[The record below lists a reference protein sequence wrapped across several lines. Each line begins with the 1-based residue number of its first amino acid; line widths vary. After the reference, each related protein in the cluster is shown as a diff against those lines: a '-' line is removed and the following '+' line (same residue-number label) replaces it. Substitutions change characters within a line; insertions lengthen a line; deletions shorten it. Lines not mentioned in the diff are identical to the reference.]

1 MLNIVATKNDQSL
14 EKLRMNNLNVISA
27 DSSLLAGLVRA
38 STKRYAQYAKMVE
51 AGQPTGSSYYY
62 PGLIVYQRKNRR
74 AILLDQDEG
83 SVCIYR
89 WQIENDK
96 PRLDL
101 YLAPNPMNS
110 AVLRRCIERANDF
123 NTDHSARILRI
134 DQKDSDAVSSAGFKL
149 QKRRQQFLFSPSDY
163 IDLSGAKL
171 RTVRRNIATVNE
183 TSKIE
188 IRHFQQGDE
197 EACFDLLKAWV
208 EAHREHQ
215 DSSGGSGYARRMIQL
230 AGKLP
235 EKVLV
240 GHVALINGKLVGYSF
255 GGSIH
260 SGLACYYDTKCD
272 PNIKGL
278 TYFMRRN
285 FLLEMSD
292 YPLVNDGSD
301 GGREGLNQ
309 IKQSFRPV
317 AMHQEYRGYQ
327 KSNSK

>member
-1 MLNIVATKNDQSL
+1 
-14 EKLRMNNLNVISA
+14 MNNL
-27 DSSLLAGLVRA
+27 SSVNEQSTPLSGLVRA
-38 STKRYAQYAKMVE
+38 STKRYPHYAKMIE
-51 AGQPTGSSYYY
+51 SGQPTGSSYYY

-83 SVCIYR
+83 SICIYR
-89 WQIENDK
+89 WQIVDDK

-101 YLAPNPMNS
+101 YLAPKPMNRS
-110 AVLRRCIERANDF
+110 VLRRCIERMNDF
-123 NTDHSARILRI
+123 NSDRSGRILRI
-134 DQKDSDAVSSAGFKL
+134 DQKDIDDVSSLGLKL

-163 IDLSGAKL
+163 QDLSGTKL
-171 RTVRRNIATVNE
+171 RTVRRNIASVNDQLDVEVRPFQTSDSEACHELLKTWVEVHRDRQE
-183 TSKIE
+183 TS
-188 IRHFQQGDE
+188 
-197 EACFDLLKAWV
+197 
-208 EAHREHQ
+208 
-215 DSSGGSGYARRMIQL
+215 GGLGYARRMIEL

-235 EKVLV
+235 EKALM
-240 GHVALINGKLVGYSF
+240 GHVALIDGKIVGYSF

-285 FLLEMSD
+285 FLLEMSE

-327 KSNSK
+327 QMAG

>member
-1 MLNIVATKNDQSL
+1 MSNP
-14 EKLRMNNLNVISA
+14 
-27 DSSLLAGLVRA
+27 SSIKDESSPLSGLVRA
-38 STKRYAQYAKMVE
+38 STKRYAHYAKIVE
-51 AGQPTGSSYYY
+51 VGQPTGSSYYY

-74 AILLDQDEG
+74 AILLDQDDG

-89 WQIENDK
+89 WQVSKDK

-101 YLAPNPMNS
+101 YLAPKPMNRS
-110 AVLRRCIERANDF
+110 VLRRCIERANDF
-123 NTDHSARILRI
+123 NSDQTARILRS
-134 DQKDSDAVSSAGFKL
+134 DQKDIDIVSSLGFKL

-163 IDLSGAKL
+163 RDLNGTKL
-171 RTVRRNIATVNE
+171 KTVRRNIATINDLSGVEVRRFQTSDRDACHKLLNTWVDTHRDRQE
-183 TSKIE
+183 TSGE
-188 IRHFQQGDE
+188 LGY
-197 EACFDLLKAWV
+197 
-208 EAHREHQ
+208 AHR
-215 DSSGGSGYARRMIQL
+215 MIKL

-235 EKVLV
+235 EKVLM
-240 GHVALINGKLVGYSF
+240 GHVALIDGKLVGYSF

-272 PNIKGL
+272 PTIKGL

-301 GGREGLNQ
+301 GGRESLNQ

-327 KSNSK
+327 QLAG